1 MLVLL
6 SLLILGLE
14 HSDFGA
20 KHFFFA
26 FHLYFLEVLTFLQIV
41 EKLLIAAVVDADVIV
56 RQSVFQSM
64 EKNSG
69 FDEYLA
75 QADSLSA
82 IFVALN
88 DEV

>member
-1 MLVLL
+1 M
-6 SLLILGLE
+6 
-14 HSDFGA
+14 
-20 KHFFFA
+20 
-26 FHLYFLEVLTFLQIV
+26 
-41 EKLLIAAVVDADVIV
+41 EKLLIAAVVDSDVIV

-82 IFVALN
+82 IFIALN